1 MTEHFGMV
9 RADDTDISW
18 LSIIITMDDSDSA
31 LNSTTLLN
39 LKLICMYKARL
50 ANDAS
55 PTLVNSDWDPLIHTF
70 INPSF
75 FAYLFS
81 HAIFCTPFVAK
92 VFFAY
97 NCCVPFVA
105 YLLLHTSFA
114 GLGASCNAMPWPI
127 ERQKWITVRKT
138 ISKWNNIG
146 FGFLWSNSSTHYV
159 DKQK

>member
-55 PTLVNSDWDPLIHTF
+55 PTLVNSDWDPLMHTF

-81 HAIFCTPFVAK
+81 HAIFCTPFVAQ
-92 VFFAY
+92 VFLHTIF
-97 NCCVPFVA
+97 A

-138 ISKWNNIG
+138 ISKWNNSG
-146 FGFLWSNSSTHYV
+146 FGFLRSNSSNHYV